1 MDNASAQGAADAE
14 LRALEAR
21 IDELIRACTSLK
33 EEHRLLRAHR
43 DSIQAE
49 RARLLERNEAAK
61 ARVESIIGRLKSL
74 EASQ

>member
-1 MDNASAQGAADAE
+1 METPNPQGPTEIE
-14 LRALEAR
+14 LRALESR
-21 IDELIRACTSLK
+21 IDELIRACAHLK
-33 EEHRLLRAHR
+33 QENRVLRAHR